1 MKGSFGPNEIQINK
15 TVQPAGIFT
24 VKLEDTAPDDHE
36 HIQSEY
42 QLHSQEGLPFGS
54 VVNLDFIVEDAEESM
69 MMQSLMESMDPEK
82 LGGDLDIDFN
92 NQRPKEERM
101 SMMINQGGA
110 NGVGVA
116 QASALV
122 GGAAAMNAGPA
133 QPALSYA
140 QLSQQIGNM
149 NAGR

>member
-42 QLHSQEGLPFGS
+42 QLHSSEGLPFGS

-69 MMQSLMESMDPEK
+69 MMQTEK
-82 LGGDLDIDFN
+82 N
-92 NQRPKEERM
+92 NCISEQICELNM
-101 SMMINQGGA
+101 QINYHFFVKDGKLR
-110 NGVGVA
+110 
-116 QASALV
+116 SFF
-122 GGAAAMNAGPA
+122 
-133 QPALSYA
+133 
-140 QLSQQIGNM
+140 
-149 NAGR
+149 